1 MSKVI
6 LREIAHARA
15 GDKGNRSNVS
25 LWLYEAQHYDAVA
38 AQLTLVKLH
47 MFEPCCLHAQS
58 FPALP
63 VNFPRG
69 VKQDNRLGGLEQL
82 QLPVE
87 CKLSQILQNLA
98 VSQVGMH
105 LPPSDGIP

>member
-38 AQLTLVKLH
+38 AQLTPARVREALAPLVKGAVVRYDMPWLH
-47 MFEPCCLHAQS
+47 GFNFVMDQALEGGVNESLNLDGHGKSWS
-58 FPALP
+58 FL
-63 VNFPRG
+63 
-69 VKQDNRLGGLEQL
+69 LLGLE
-82 QLPVE
+82 VD
-87 CKLSQILQNLA
+87 I
-98 VSQVGMH
+98 
-105 LPPSDGIP
+105 